1 LWLNGLLILPIP
13 PSGNTLRSEIMG
25 IQNWSENVILVN
37 LAEEPYLGEEL
48 QTVIGMLSGK
58 SDCDVVVD
66 FAGTSLVTSS
76 SLARL
81 LKLRKTL
88 VENGRRL
95 ILCGMKPQTMGIFR
109 LTGLDMVFRFAGDQ
123 LMALT
128 GLQMATV
135 SNADPSRN

>member
-1 LWLNGLLILPIP
+1 
-13 PSGNTLRSEIMG
+13 MG

-76 SLARL
+76 SLTRL